1 MFISSFPFK
10 SFVQK
15 AAIFLRLPLDYA
27 LFHPYRAMQVRA
39 LDETV
44 DFIALHMPDAL
55 AFDTPKEVLAHA
67 LSLAPKA
74 GLYAEFGVNSGG
86 SINFIAK
93 TAPGQTI
100 HGFDSFEG
108 LPENWG
114 GNNMAAGYFNRGG
127 TFPKVR
133 NNVKLHRGWF
143 NESLPPFLS
152 ANPGSA
158 AFLHIDCDIY
168 SSTVTILDCFK
179 DRIVPGTII
188 VFDEYFNYPNWKSH
202 EHKAF
207 EEFIAVTGHQFE
219 YVAYSFRQLSVR
231 IIEKI

>member
-1 MFISSFPFK
+1 
-10 SFVQK
+10 
-15 AAIFLRLPLDYA
+15 
-27 LFHPYRAMQVRA
+27 
-39 LDETV
+39 
-44 DFIALHMPDAL
+44 
-55 AFDTPKEVLAHA
+55 
-67 LSLAPKA
+67 
-74 GLYAEFGVNSGG
+74 
-86 SINFIAK
+86 
-93 TAPGQTI
+93 
-100 HGFDSFEG
+100 
-108 LPENWG
+108 
-114 GNNMAAGYFNRGG
+114 
-127 TFPKVR
+127 
-133 NNVKLHRGWF
+133 VKLHRGWF

>member
-1 MFISSFPFK
+1 MFISSFPLK

-15 AAIFLRLPLDYA
+15 VFIFLRLPVDYA

-39 LDETV
+39 LDESA
-44 DFIALHMPDAL
+44 DFIARNMPDAL
-55 AFDTPKEVLAHA
+55 AFDTPKELLAHA
-67 LSLAPKA
+67 LSLAPA
-74 GLYAEFGVNSGG
+74 SGLYAEFGVNSGG

-93 TAPGQTI
+93 TVPAQTI

-127 TFPKVR
+127 AFPKVR
-133 NNVKLHRGWF
+133 SNVKLHKGWF
-143 NESLPPFLS
+143 NESLSPFL
-152 ANPGSA
+152 AGNADKA

-168 SSTVTILDCFK
+168 SSTVTILACFK
-179 DRIVPGTII
+179 DRIVPGTVI
-188 VFDEYFNYPNWKSH
+188 VFDEYFNYPNWKAH

-207 EEFIAVTGHQFE
+207 EEFVALTGHRFE
-219 YVAYSFRQLSVR
+219 YLAYSFRQMSVR
-231 IIEKI
+231 ILAQQ

>member
-1 MFISSFPFK
+1 MFISSFPLK

-15 AAIFLRLPLDYA
+15 AFVFLRLPVDYA

-39 LDETV
+39 LEETA
-44 DFIALHMPDAL
+44 DFIAQKMPDAL
-55 AFDTPKEVLAHA
+55 AFDTPKELLAHA
-67 LSLAPKA
+67 LSLAPRT

-93 TAPGQTI
+93 TAAAQTI

-127 TFPKVR
+127 AFPKVR
-133 NNVKLHRGWF
+133 ANVKLHRGWF
-143 NESLPPFLS
+143 NDSLPPFL
-152 ANPGSA
+152 AGHTDPA

-168 SSTVTILDCFK
+168 SSTVTILACFK
-179 DRIVPGTII
+179 DRIVPGTVI
-188 VFDEYFNYPNWKSH
+188 VFDEYFNYPNWKAH

-207 EEFIAVTGHQFE
+207 EEFIERTGYRFE
-219 YVAYSFRQLSVR
+219 YLAYSFRQMSVR
-231 IIEKI
+231 ILPA